1 MDEFHN
7 TTGEITMYNP
17 DKECEAMI
25 EALKKL
31 CQQKNMTP
39 YAVAKEAGISS
50 STVSYIM
57 NGRTKP
63 QMYTVLLM
71 CNVLGV
77 TISQLFEES
86 AGTSGTE
93 PESACGDGAE
103 KLGTESESA
112 CGVGAEKQETEP
124 ESACGDGAEK
134 QGTEPESAC
143 GKITGEEEELLKI
156 CRSFSEKKKELLR
169 IYMNTLQQL

>member
-1 MDEFHN
+1 
-7 TTGEITMYNP
+7 MYNP

-86 AGTSGTE
+86 ACTS
-93 PESACGDGAE
+93 
-103 KLGTESESA
+103 GTESESA

-143 GKITGEEEELLKI
+143 AKITGEEEELLKI

>member
-1 MDEFHN
+1 
-7 TTGEITMYNP
+7 MYNP

-103 KLGTESESA
+103 K
-112 CGVGAEKQETEP
+112 
-124 ESACGDGAEK
+124 

>member
-1 MDEFHN
+1 
-7 TTGEITMYNP
+7 MYNP

-86 AGTSGTE
+86 ACTS
-93 PESACGDGAE
+93 
-103 KLGTESESA
+103 GTESESA

>member
-1 MDEFHN
+1 MEEFHN

-17 DKECEAMI
+17 DEECKAMI

-31 CQQKNMTP
+31 CEQKNMSP

-57 NGRTKP
+57 NGRTRP
-63 QMYTVLLM
+63 QMYTVLMM

-86 AGTSGTE
+86 AVISGKETE
-93 PESACGDGAE
+93 SVCLEDAE
-103 KLGTESESA
+103 KPGTNAESV
-112 CGVGAEKQETEP
+112 CGR
-124 ESACGDGAEK
+124 
-134 QGTEPESAC
+134 
-143 GKITGEEEELLKI
+143 ITGEEEELLRL
-156 CRSFSEKKKELLR
+156 CRSFSEKKKELLK
-169 IYMNTLQQL
+169 IYMKTLQQL

>member
-1 MDEFHN
+1 MEEFHN

-17 DKECEAMI
+17 DEECKAMI

-31 CQQKNMTP
+31 CEQKNMSP

-57 NGRTKP
+57 NGRTRP
-63 QMYTVLLM
+63 QMYTVLMM

-86 AGTSGTE
+86 AVISGKETE
-93 PESACGDGAE
+93 SVCPEDAE
-103 KLGTESESA
+103 KPGTNAESV
-112 CGVGAEKQETEP
+112 CGR
-124 ESACGDGAEK
+124 
-134 QGTEPESAC
+134 
-143 GKITGEEEELLKI
+143 ITGEEEELLRI
-156 CRSFSEKKKELLR
+156 CRSFSEKKKELLK
-169 IYMNTLQQL
+169 IYMKTLQQL

>member
-103 KLGTESESA
+103 KQGTES
-112 CGVGAEKQETEP
+112 
-124 ESACGDGAEK
+124 
-134 QGTEPESAC
+134 ESAC

>member
-1 MDEFHN
+1 
-7 TTGEITMYNP
+7 MYNP

-103 KLGTESESA
+103 K
-112 CGVGAEKQETEP
+112 
-124 ESACGDGAEK
+124 

-169 IYMNTLQQL
+169 SYMNTLQQL

>member
-93 PESACGDGAE
+93 PESACR
-103 KLGTESESA
+103 
-112 CGVGAEKQETEP
+112 
-124 ESACGDGAEK
+124 DGAEK
-134 QGTEPESAC
+134 QGTESESAC